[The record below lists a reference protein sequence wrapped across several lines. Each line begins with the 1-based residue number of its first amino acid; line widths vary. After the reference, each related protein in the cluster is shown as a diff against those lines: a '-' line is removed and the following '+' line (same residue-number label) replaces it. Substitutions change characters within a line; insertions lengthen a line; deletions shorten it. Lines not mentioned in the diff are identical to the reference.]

1 MPYKGKLDGKAI
13 ETATSR
19 ALEAVFDEY
28 RLHNKNCIE
37 RQSQQGAFHA
47 RKALQRLKYLVH
59 RRKIELLELYTQ
71 DERRLN
77 AYHNNINSV
86 STADQ
91 PDTNQEEETNGKDER
106 KKEAND
112 IRQEEA

>member
-37 RQSQQGAFHA
+37 RQSQQGAFQA
-47 RKALQRLKYLVH
+47 RKALQKIKYLVH
-59 RRKIELLELYTQ
+59 KRKIELLELYTQ

-77 AYHNNINSV
+77 AYHNNIDSI
-86 STADQ
+86 STAGES
-91 PDTNQEEETNGKDER
+91 DTNQEE
-106 KKEAND
+106 
-112 IRQEEA
+112 

>member
-1 MPYKGKLDGKAI
+1 MPYRGKLDGRAI

-28 RLHNKNCIE
+28 KLHNKNCID

-59 RRKIELLELYTQ
+59 KRKIELLELYTQ

-77 AYHNNINSV
+77 AYHNNINGV

-91 PDTNQEEETNGKDER
+91 PNTNQEEDQDGER
-106 KKEAND
+106 KKQTND
-112 IRQEEA
+112 IGQ

>member
-1 MPYKGKLDGKAI
+1 LDGRAI

-77 AYHNNINSV
+77 AYHNNINGV

-91 PDTNQEEETNGKDER
+91 PDTNPEEDQDGERKEET
-106 KKEAND
+106 ND

>member
-1 MPYKGKLDGKAI
+1 MPYRGKLDGRAI

-28 RLHNKNCIE
+28 KLHNKNCID

-59 RRKIELLELYTQ
+59 KRKIELLELYTQ

-77 AYHNNINSV
+77 AYHNNINGV

-91 PDTNQEEETNGKDER
+91 PNTNQEEDQDGER
-106 KKEAND
+106 KKETND
-112 IRQEEA
+112 IGQ

>member
-37 RQSQQGAFHA
+37 RQSQQGAFQA
-47 RKALQRLKYLVH
+47 RKALQKIKYLVH
-59 RRKIELLELYTQ
+59 KRKIELLELYTQ

-77 AYHNNINSV
+77 AYHNNIDSI
-86 STADQ
+86 SIAGES
-91 PDTNQEEETNGKDER
+91 DTNQEEKTNG
-106 KKEAND
+106 
-112 IRQEEA
+112 

>member
-1 MPYKGKLDGKAI
+1 MPYRAKLDGRAI

-28 RLHNKNCIE
+28 RLHNRNCIE
-37 RQSQQGAFHA
+37 RQSQQGAFQA
-47 RKALQRLKYLVH
+47 RKALQQLKYLVH
-59 RRKIELLELYTQ
+59 KRKIELLELYTQ

-77 AYHNNINSV
+77 AYHNNIDSI

-91 PDTNQEEETNGKDER
+91 SDTNKEEQTNG
-106 KKEAND
+106 
-112 IRQEEA
+112 

>member
-1 MPYKGKLDGKAI
+1 MPYRGKLDGRAI

-28 RLHNKNCIE
+28 KLHNKNCIE

-91 PDTNQEEETNGKDER
+91 QDTNPEEDQDGER
-106 KKEAND
+106 KKETND

>member
-1 MPYKGKLDGKAI
+1 MPYRGKLDGRAI

-77 AYHNNINSV
+77 AYHNNINGV

-91 PDTNQEEETNGKDER
+91 PDTNQQEDQDGER
-106 KKEAND
+106 KKETND

>member
-1 MPYKGKLDGKAI
+1 MPYRGKLDGRAI

-28 RLHNKNCIE
+28 KLHNKNCIE

-77 AYHNNINSV
+77 AYHNNIDGV

-91 PDTNQEEETNGKDER
+91 PNTNPEEKNNG
-106 KKEAND
+106 
-112 IRQEEA
+112 